1 MSQRERSYQCRV
13 CQWQGLLEPVDPG
26 DAAPCPQCGVYLYP
40 MSWMQTWGLAILLI
54 AGTAGLVLAAALIRW

>member
-1 MSQRERSYQCRV
+1 
-13 CQWQGLLEPVDPG
+13 
-26 DAAPCPQCGVYLYP
+26 